1 MKSKKNIESISL
13 KAMKSQRASFRI
25 EGIDISKKK
34 AEQIRR
40 DVVQEFQQKFTSST
54 S

>member
-1 MKSKKNIESISL
+1 MKSKKNIESISRG
-13 KAMKSQRASFRI
+13 AMKSQRASFRI

-40 DVVQEFQQKFTSST
+40 EVVQEFQQKVTSPT